1 MELIILF
8 IIVGIIG
15 VAYFIYDMHNQKK
28 MEQGYWLLQWS
39 LYRHYPFK
47 ELLRQLFFFL
57 WKVTK
62 RDSISYFLVG
72 KT

>member
-28 MEQGYWLLQWS
+28 MEQGYWLLQRC
-39 LYRHYPFK
+39 LYRHYSSKSCFGNSF
-47 ELLRQLFFFL
+47 LLQ
-57 WKVTK
+57 KVTK
-62 RDSISYFLVG
+62 RSSISYFLVG

>member
-39 LYRHYPFK
+39 LYRHYSSKSCFGNS
-47 ELLRQLFFFL
+47 FFIA
-57 WKVTK
+57 K
-62 RDSISYFLVG
+62 SN
-72 KT
+72 

>member
-28 MEQGYWLLQWS
+28 IINGLRRAHFLCPLLMRGS
-39 LYRHYPFK
+39 IHIFK
-47 ELLRQLFFFL
+47 YSNRTLRFFRYNN
-57 WKVTK
+57 W
-62 RDSISYFLVG
+62 D
-72 KT
+72 

>member
-8 IIVGIIG
+8 ILVGIIG

-28 MEQGYWLLQWS
+28 MEQGYWSFQRS
-39 LYRHYPFK
+39 LYRHYSSKSCFGNSF
-47 ELLRQLFFFL
+47 LLQ
-57 WKVTK
+57 KVTN
-62 RDSISYFLVG
+62 RGLVSYLLVG

>member
-28 MEQGYWLLQWS
+28 IERGY
-39 LYRHYPFK
+39 
-47 ELLRQLFFFL
+47 
-57 WKVTK
+57 
-62 RDSISYFLVG
+62 
-72 KT
+72 